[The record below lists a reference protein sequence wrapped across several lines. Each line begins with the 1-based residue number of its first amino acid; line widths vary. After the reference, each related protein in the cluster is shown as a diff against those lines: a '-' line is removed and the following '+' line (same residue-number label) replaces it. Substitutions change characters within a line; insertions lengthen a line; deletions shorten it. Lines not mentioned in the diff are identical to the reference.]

1 MKYIP
6 NILTTFRILT
16 SLLIVMVSD
25 KYFFPLYFFA
35 GITDI
40 LDGWIARK
48 MNWTSR
54 FGTLLDSLADLLFFI
69 VVVLKIILTIKLPA
83 FLLWGALVIVLIRCI
98 KYLIGYFRFHQFAS
112 LHTYLNKLTGL
123 LLFLSPI
130 VLLIIPITPFGIILL
145 VCGSLSAIEE
155 LFIVT
160 TTERLDQNVP
170 TILNKK

>member
-6 NILTTFRILT
+6 NILTIFRILA

-35 GITDI
+35 GVTDI

-98 KYLIGYFRFHQFAS
+98 TYLIGCFRFHQFAS

-145 VCGSLSAIEE
+145 VCESLSAIEE
-155 LFIVT
+155 FLIVS

>member
-6 NILTTFRILT
+6 NILTIFRIWA

-98 KYLIGYFRFHQFAS
+98 TYLIGYFRFHQFAS

-155 LFIVT
+155 LLIVT

>member
-69 VVVLKIILTIKLPA
+69 VVVLKIILTIKLPT
-83 FLLWGALVIVLIRCI
+83 FLLWGALVILLIRCI
-98 KYLIGYFRFHQFAS
+98 TYLIGYFRFHQFAS

-155 LFIVT
+155 LLIVT

>member
-6 NILTTFRILT
+6 NILTIFRILA

-35 GITDI
+35 GLTDI

-83 FLLWGALVIVLIRCI
+83 FLLWGALMIVLIRCI
-98 KYLIGYFRFHQFAS
+98 TYLIGYFRFHQFAS

-155 LFIVT
+155 LLIVST
-160 TTERLDQNVP
+160 TKKLDKNVP
-170 TILNKK
+170 IILNKK

>member
-69 VVVLKIILTIKLPA
+69 VVVLKIILTIKLPT

-98 KYLIGYFRFHQFAS
+98 TYLIGYFRFHQFAS

-155 LFIVT
+155 LLIVT

>member
-1 MKYIP
+1 
-6 NILTTFRILT
+6 
-16 SLLIVMVSD
+16 
-25 KYFFPLYFFA
+25 
-35 GITDI
+35 
-40 LDGWIARK
+40 

-54 FGTLLDSLADLLFFI
+54 FGALLDSLADLLFFI

-98 KYLIGYFRFHQFAS
+98 TYLIGYFRFHQFAS

>member
-6 NILTTFRILT
+6 NILTIFRILA

-35 GITDI
+35 GVTDI
-40 LDGWIARK
+40 LDGWITRK

-69 VVVLKIILTIKLPA
+69 VVVLKIILTIKLPT

-98 KYLIGYFRFHQFAS
+98 TYLIGCFRFHQFAS

-145 VCGSLSAIEE
+145 VCGSLSTIEE
-155 LFIVT
+155 LLIVT

>member
-35 GITDI
+35 GVTDI

-69 VVVLKIILTIKLPA
+69 VVVLKIILTIKLPT

-98 KYLIGYFRFHQFAS
+98 TYLIGYFRFHQFAS
-112 LHTYLNKLTGL
+112 LHTYLNKPTGL

-155 LFIVT
+155 FLIVS

>member
-48 MNWTSR
+48 MNWMSR
-54 FGTLLDSLADLLFFI
+54 FGILLNSLADLLFFI
-69 VVVLKIILTIKLPA
+69 VVVLKIILTIKLPT
-83 FLLWGALVIVLIRCI
+83 FLLWTTLVIMLVRCI
-98 KYLIGYFRFHQFAS
+98 TYLIGYFRFHQFAS
-112 LHTYLNKLTGL
+112 LHTYLNKLTEL
-123 LLFLSPI
+123 PFFYSP
-130 VLLIIPITPFGIILL
+130 
-145 VCGSLSAIEE
+145 SSY
-155 LFIVT
+155 
-160 TTERLDQNVP
+160 
-170 TILNKK
+170 

>member
-6 NILTTFRILT
+6 NILTIFRILA

-35 GITDI
+35 GVTDI

-69 VVVLKIILTIKLPA
+69 VVVLKIILTIKLPT

-98 KYLIGYFRFHQFAS
+98 TYLIGYFRFHQFAS

-123 LLFLSPI
+123 LLFLFPI

-155 LFIVT
+155 LLIVT
-160 TTERLDQNVP
+160 TTKRLDKNVP

>member
-6 NILTTFRILT
+6 NILTIFRILT

-25 KYFFPLYFFA
+25 KYFFPLYFFV
-35 GITDI
+35 GVTDI

-98 KYLIGYFRFHQFAS
+98 TYLIGCFRFHQFAS

-130 VLLIIPITPFGIILL
+130 VLSIIPTTPFGIILL

-155 LFIVT
+155 FLIVS
-160 TTERLDQNVP
+160 TTERLDQNVL

>member
-6 NILTTFRILT
+6 NILTIFRIWA

-40 LDGWIARK
+40 LDGRIARK

-69 VVVLKIILTIKLPA
+69 VVVLKIILTIKLPT
-83 FLLWGALVIVLIRCI
+83 FLLWGTLVIVLIRCI
-98 KYLIGYFRFHQFAS
+98 TYLIGYFRFHQFVS

-123 LLFLSPI
+123 LLFLCPI

-145 VCGSLSAIEE
+145 VCGSLSVIEE
-155 LFIVT
+155 LLIVT

>member
-6 NILTTFRILT
+6 NILTIFRILT

-35 GITDI
+35 GVTDI

-48 MNWTSR
+48 MNWMSR
-54 FGTLLDSLADLLFFI
+54 FGTLLDSFGDLL
-69 VVVLKIILTIKLPA
+69 
-83 FLLWGALVIVLIRCI
+83 FLLWGTLVIVLIRCI
-98 KYLIGYFRFHQFAS
+98 TYLIGYFRFHLFAS
-112 LHTYLNKLTGL
+112 LHVYLNKLTGL
-123 LLFLSPI
+123 LLFLYPI

-155 LFIVT
+155 LLIVT

-170 TILNKK
+170 TILNKKKLSHCMMFLYSVH

>member
-6 NILTTFRILT
+6 NILTIFRILA

-25 KYFFPLYFFA
+25 KYFFPLYFFS

-54 FGTLLDSLADLLFFI
+54 FGTLLDSLADLLF
-69 VVVLKIILTIKLPA
+69 
-83 FLLWGALVIVLIRCI
+83 WGALVIVLIRCI
-98 KYLIGYFRFHQFAS
+98 TYLIGCFRFHQFAS

-130 VLLIIPITPFGIILL
+130 ALSIIPITPFGIILL

-155 LFIVT
+155 FLIVST
-160 TTERLDQNVP
+160 TKKLAKNVP

>member
-6 NILTTFRILT
+6 NILTIFRILT
-16 SLLIVMVSD
+16 SLLIVMASD

-35 GITDI
+35 GVTDI

-98 KYLIGYFRFHQFAS
+98 TYLIGCLRFHQFAS

-123 LLFLSPI
+123 PLFLSPI
-130 VLLIIPITPFGIILL
+130 VLSIIPITPFGIILL

-155 LFIVT
+155 LLIVST
-160 TTERLDQNVP
+160 TKKLDKNVP

>member
-6 NILTTFRILT
+6 NILTIFRILA

-35 GITDI
+35 GVTDI

-98 KYLIGYFRFHQFAS
+98 TYLIGCFRFHQFAS

-155 LFIVT
+155 LLIVST
-160 TTERLDQNVP
+160 TKKLDKNVP